1 MFEGCGFEVINLGVD
16 VSSDKFISAALA
28 GLRWSFG
35 GYVTGTLL
43 AVGAGALD
51 FPLLAQVMLLAA
63 AVCFAASLVCAGA
76 CFRGS
81 KIARW
86 YLLLVLVMIMVAVLF
101 GNGGG

>member
-1 MFEGCGFEVINLGVD
+1 MRPVRQKTFS
-16 VSSDKFISAALA
+16 VSWLA

-43 AVGAGALD
+43 AAGAGALD
-51 FPLLAQVMLLAA
+51 FPLLAQVMLL
-63 AVCFAASLVCAGA
+63 AASLVCAGA

-86 YLLLVLVMIMVAVLF
+86 YLLLVLVMIMVAILF
-101 GNGGG
+101 GNGSG

>member
-1 MFEGCGFEVINLGVD
+1 MRPVRQKTFS
-16 VSSDKFISAALA
+16 VSWLA

-43 AVGAGALD
+43 AAGAGALD
-51 FPLLAQVMLLAA
+51 LLAQVMLLAA

>member
-1 MFEGCGFEVINLGVD
+1 MRLVRQKTFS
-16 VSSDKFISAALA
+16 VSWLA

-43 AVGAGALD
+43 AAGAGALD

-86 YLLLVLVMIMVAVLF
+86 YLLLVLVMIMVAILF
-101 GNGGG
+101 GNGSG

>member
-1 MFEGCGFEVINLGVD
+1 MRPGRQKTFS
-16 VSSDKFISAALA
+16 VSWLA
-28 GLRWSFG
+28 GLGWSFG

-43 AVGAGALD
+43 AAGAGELD

-81 KIARW
+81 KIALW

>member
-1 MFEGCGFEVINLGVD
+1 MPLMGKNITIVL
-16 VSSDKFISAALA
+16 ALTDR
-28 GLRWSFG
+28 L
-35 GYVTGTLL
+35 
-43 AVGAGALD
+43 
-51 FPLLAQVMLLAA
+51 PQLLAQVMLLAA

-101 GNGGG
+101 GDGGG

>member
-1 MFEGCGFEVINLGVD
+1 MRPGRQKTFS
-16 VSSDKFISAALA
+16 VSWLA

-43 AVGAGALD
+43 AAGAGALD
-51 FPLLAQVMLLAA
+51 FPLLAQVMLWAA
-63 AVCFAASLVCAGA
+63 AVFFAASLVCAGA

-101 GNGGG
+101 GDGGG

>member
-1 MFEGCGFEVINLGVD
+1 M
-16 VSSDKFISAALA
+16 
-28 GLRWSFG
+28 RWSFG

-43 AVGAGALD
+43 AAGAGALD